1 MLPLPSRLFRR
12 RGWKFPPLDV
22 DRNCEGVDMWPFNQN
37 NQQMYQQYAQA
48 YDTGNYS
55 GFDPYQSVGHVQ
67 QFMQNAPY
75 DLQQRLYEQH
85 FAQMPYEHRM
95 LLAQRMPQQYAMDIN
110 NPASMAQSFALL
122 GQQQPG
128 LLQHVFN
135 HPILLG
141 GGVALAALV
150 AKHVIAHHERER
162 VEQQQQYG
170 YAQGSQGQQY
180 GYNQQEQYL
189 QQELDQE
196 RREVQELRQELREE
210 ERERHHHHHRE
221 DYF

>member
-1 MLPLPSRLFRR
+1 
-12 RGWKFPPLDV
+12 
-22 DRNCEGVDMWPFNQN
+22 MWPFDQN

-48 YDTGNYS
+48 YNTGNYA

-75 DLQQRLYEQH
+75 DLQQQIYQQH
-85 FAQMPYEHRM
+85 FAQMPYEHRL
-95 LLAQRMPQQYAMDIN
+95 LLAQRVPPQYGMDIN
-110 NPASMAQSFALL
+110 NPTSMAQSLALM

-162 VEQQQQYG
+162 FEQQQQYG
-170 YAQGSQGQQY
+170 YGQDFQGQQY
-180 GYNQQEQYL
+180 GYNQQPYL
-189 QQELDQE
+189 QQELNQERLQEQELRRELQQEE
-196 RREVQELRQELREE
+196 RREERLE
-210 ERERHHHHHRE
+210 ERLEHHHHHHHRE
-221 DYF
+221 DSF